1 MITKEEIDIMNEIIH
16 EAFDSAPT
24 VKGVRGCSNLMYLM
38 YKYLKAKE
46 SDEIYCVKEASINGK
61 TYLQFGQIEDGDD
74 SKVGFD
80 EAIKAIKEGKKA
92 KRKSW
97 KKEQHIEIAY
107 DVSYNKNSYNKI
119 TADYKEVIAFI
130 GTSGV
135 QSGWLASQADMLAED
150 WIIF

>member
-1 MITKEEIDIMNEIIH
+1 MITKEEIDILNEIIY
-16 EAFDSAPT
+16 EALDSTPT
-24 VKGVRGCSNLMYLM
+24 NKGLRGSNLMYLM

-92 KRKSW
+92 KRKGW
-97 KKEQHIEIAY
+97 NGKEQYIELAY
-107 DVSYNKNSYNKI
+107 DVSYKNSDGKAI
-119 TADYKEVIAFI
+119 KADYEEAIAFI

-135 QSGWLASQADMLAED
+135 QVGWLASQADMLAED

>member
-1 MITKEEIDIMNEIIH
+1 MITKVEINIINEIIY
-16 EAFDSAPT
+16 EALDSEPT
-24 VKGVRGCSNLMYLM
+24 DKGVRRDLIYLM
-38 YKYLKAKE
+38 YKYLKFKE
-46 SDEIYCVKEASINGK
+46 SDEIYCVKEVSINDK

-92 KRKSW
+92 KRKGW
-97 KKEQHIEIAY
+97 DKEQYIELAY
-107 DVSYNKNSYNKI
+107 DVSYKNSDGKTI
-119 TADYKEVIAFI
+119 TADYEEAIAFI

-135 QSGWLASQADMLAED
+135 QVGWLASQADMLAED

>member
-16 EAFDSAPT
+16 EAFDTTST
-24 VKGVRGCSNLMYLM
+24 IKGVRGVNLIYLM
-38 YKYLKAKE
+38 YKYLKFKE
-46 SDEIYCVKEASINGK
+46 SDEIYCVKEVSVNGK
-61 TYLQFGQIEDGDD
+61 TYLQFGQIEDSD
-74 SKVGFD
+74 SKVSFD
-80 EAIKAIKEGKKA
+80 EVIKAIKEGKKA
-92 KRKSW
+92 KRKGW
-97 KKEQHIEIAY
+97 DKEQHIEIAY

-135 QSGWLASQADMLAED
+135 QSGWLASQDDMIAKD